1 MTYMGLTRHEKEI
14 VARINKGEIFDIP
27 SYLRSFGKG
36 HDQTYDMNALRSK
49 FTEDEGGRKYKVLK
63 AGHSLFTSSCSTQYV
78 MGQPIHTPL
87 LLPRMESDITDDE
100 WTLREAEFV
109 ESIPPSV
116 FSYDDQEYKVDFC
129 KGAFVADDFNDIL
142 NFIRLWSRLRRENLV
157 FEVCRPVLQDEISML
172 YELTPCSPRKH
183 AVKIIFGDD
192 DSFAKGETVKKLR
205 PVRDIHETVPRRR
218 ATEFMDAEWKMN
230 DDHLMM
236 CREFLGR
243 KMYPTEASHN
253 FEANKYRTT
262 DEIHRNLN
270 SIVAMAALLISV
282 LSFGYGLLHTD
293 TTYQPALDK
302 LTQQIVAIQTV
313 LDDAS
318 VNRPTAEE
326 IAKIYEKLESI
337 EESCS
342 TAESSEIY
350 FEIGELAQD
359 IEEIR
364 KMLAAMF
371 PTTDL
376 PN

>member
-1 MTYMGLTRHEKEI
+1 MGLTRHEKEI
-14 VARINKGEIFDIP
+14 VSRINKGEIFDIP

-49 FTEDEGGRKYKVLK
+49 FAEDEGGRKYKVLK

-87 LLPRMESDITDDE
+87 LIPRMESDISDDE
-100 WTLREAEFV
+100 WTLCEAKFDEN
-109 ESIPPSV
+109 IPPSV
-116 FSYDDQEYKVDFC
+116 FAYDNQEFKIDFSE
-129 KGAFVADDFNDIL
+129 GAFVADDFNDIL

-157 FEVCRPVLQDEISML
+157 FEVCRPVSQDEISML
-172 YELTPCSPRKH
+172 YESTPCRPRKH
-183 AVKIIFGDD
+183 AVKIAFGDD
-192 DSFAKGETVKKLR
+192 SSFAKGEIVEKLR
-205 PVRDIHETVPRRR
+205 PVRDIHQTVPVRR
-218 ATEFMDAEWKMN
+218 ATEFLDARWKMN

-243 KMYPTEASHN
+243 KMYPTEASYN

-270 SIVAMAALLISV
+270 SKVAVAALLISV

-302 LTQQIVAIQTV
+302 LTQQISDIQTV

-326 IAKIYEKLESI
+326 IGKIYEKLESI

-342 TAESSEIY
+342 TVESSEIY
-350 FEIGELAQD
+350 SAIGELAQD

-364 KMLAAMF
+364 KMLAAML

-376 PN
+376 SN